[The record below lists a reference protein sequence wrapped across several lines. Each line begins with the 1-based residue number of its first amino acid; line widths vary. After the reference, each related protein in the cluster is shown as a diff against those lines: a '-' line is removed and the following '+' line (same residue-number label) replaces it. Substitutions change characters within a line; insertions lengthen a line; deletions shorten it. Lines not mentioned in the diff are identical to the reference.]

1 MIRYEI
7 KPLVIFSQH
16 TEVYSVGLNW
26 KGLVLGTVVTQLHLR
41 RCAHH

>member
-16 TEVYSVGLNW
+16 TEVYSVGLYW
-26 KGLVLGTVVTQLHLR
+26 KGLQALCWVQW
-41 RCAHH
+41 